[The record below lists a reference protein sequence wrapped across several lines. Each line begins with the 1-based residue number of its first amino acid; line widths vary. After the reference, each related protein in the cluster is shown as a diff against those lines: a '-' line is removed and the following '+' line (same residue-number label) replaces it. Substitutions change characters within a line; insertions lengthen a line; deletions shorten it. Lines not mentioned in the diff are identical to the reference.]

1 MEKWG
6 MSSFFGL
13 CGIRGDHL
21 WNAVFYPLSLTTLL
35 YIGSFVT
42 MLLSPKKP
50 RKEANVCGHLFWCLK
65 NSIRGFLER
74 MTSLTSNV
82 LAWRNYVV

>member
-1 MEKWG
+1 
-6 MSSFFGL
+6 
-13 CGIRGDHL
+13 

-42 MLLSPKKP
+42 MLVSPKKP
-50 RKEANVCGHLFWCLK
+50 RKEDNICGDLFWCLK

-74 MTSLTSNV
+74 MTSVTSNV